1 MSDTPKQPEPNTEET
16 QSVKKPE
23 ETKSTPPL
31 KPKNHGASVFTYL
44 AILFAAAFLM
54 LLLAYFI
61 QQRNNDVALDHL
73 RDSITSY
80 QSLDQLIEENQ
91 ALDDENQRLTQELE
105 NYYKVNGIFDAGMLG
120 KQQQLLDDLIRP
132 KQNSP
137 EYFHDRCAQLNIPYQ
152 GTFRIGLVQC
162 ESSTLFKVSHISNQL
177 RAHCPLANYGVFQY
191 GSSVIILFRDW
202 NDANVRTQ
210 SGFSEDWNAL
220 LTTLRQNKACMGIS
234 LLFSDVTKLYVGYRQ
249 AEAASNIGKRRDT
262 DGTAYFYSK
271 YYLEDMLEHY
281 ADTMP
286 LEDTYTHYLD
296 RLMDDNN
303 SVCSNIKLL
312 YYFLCSERNISLTAK
327 HVHMHRNSVI

>member
-1 MSDTPKQPEPNTEET
+1 M
-16 QSVKKPE
+16 
-23 ETKSTPPL
+23 
-31 KPKNHGASVFTYL
+31 
-44 AILFAAAFLM
+44 
-54 LLLAYFI
+54 
-61 QQRNNDVALDHL
+61 
-73 RDSITSY
+73 
-80 QSLDQLIEENQ
+80 Q
-91 ALDDENQRLTQELE
+91 AL
-105 NYYKVNGIFDAGMLG
+105 
-120 KQQQLLDDLIRP
+120 
-132 KQNSP
+132 
-137 EYFHDRCAQLNIPYQ
+137 
-152 GTFRIGLVQC
+152 
-162 ESSTLFKVSHISNQL
+162 
-177 RAHCPLANYGVFQY
+177 
-191 GSSVIILFRDW
+191 
-202 NDANVRTQ
+202 
-210 SGFSEDWNAL
+210 DWNAL

-327 HVHMHRNSVI
+327 HVHMHRNSVIYRIQKIQDILALDLDDPDVRLRLMISFKILEMTGRIPHWETPHGENDAGNSGIVHQE

>member
-1 MSDTPKQPEPNTEET
+1 M
-16 QSVKKPE
+16 
-23 ETKSTPPL
+23 
-31 KPKNHGASVFTYL
+31 
-44 AILFAAAFLM
+44 
-54 LLLAYFI
+54 
-61 QQRNNDVALDHL
+61 
-73 RDSITSY
+73 
-80 QSLDQLIEENQ
+80 
-91 ALDDENQRLTQELE
+91 
-105 NYYKVNGIFDAGMLG
+105 
-120 KQQQLLDDLIRP
+120 
-132 KQNSP
+132 
-137 EYFHDRCAQLNIPYQ
+137 
-152 GTFRIGLVQC
+152 
-162 ESSTLFKVSHISNQL
+162 
-177 RAHCPLANYGVFQY
+177 
-191 GSSVIILFRDW
+191 
-202 NDANVRTQ
+202 RTQ

-249 AEAASNIGKRRDT
+249 TEAASNIGKRRDT

-327 HVHMHRNSVI
+327 HVHMHRNSVIYRIQKIQDILALDLDDPDVRLRLMISFKILEMTGRIPHWETPHGENDTGNSGIVHQE

>member
-1 MSDTPKQPEPNTEET
+1 M
-16 QSVKKPE
+16 
-23 ETKSTPPL
+23 
-31 KPKNHGASVFTYL
+31 
-44 AILFAAAFLM
+44 
-54 LLLAYFI
+54 
-61 QQRNNDVALDHL
+61 
-73 RDSITSY
+73 
-80 QSLDQLIEENQ
+80 
-91 ALDDENQRLTQELE
+91 
-105 NYYKVNGIFDAGMLG
+105 
-120 KQQQLLDDLIRP
+120 
-132 KQNSP
+132 
-137 EYFHDRCAQLNIPYQ
+137 
-152 GTFRIGLVQC
+152 QC

-262 DGTAYFYSK
+262 DGAAYFYSK

-327 HVHMHRNSVI
+327 HVHMHRNSVIYRIQKIQDILALDLDDPDVRLRLMISFKILEMTGRIPHWETPYGENDTGSSGIVHQE

>member
-1 MSDTPKQPEPNTEET
+1 M
-16 QSVKKPE
+16 
-23 ETKSTPPL
+23 
-31 KPKNHGASVFTYL
+31 
-44 AILFAAAFLM
+44 
-54 LLLAYFI
+54 
-61 QQRNNDVALDHL
+61 
-73 RDSITSY
+73 
-80 QSLDQLIEENQ
+80 
-91 ALDDENQRLTQELE
+91 
-105 NYYKVNGIFDAGMLG
+105 
-120 KQQQLLDDLIRP
+120 
-132 KQNSP
+132 
-137 EYFHDRCAQLNIPYQ
+137 
-152 GTFRIGLVQC
+152 
-162 ESSTLFKVSHISNQL
+162 
-177 RAHCPLANYGVFQY
+177 
-191 GSSVIILFRDW
+191 
-202 NDANVRTQ
+202 Q

-327 HVHMHRNSVI
+327 HVHMHRNSVIYRIQKIQDILALDQDPRNDRPHPALGNAARRERCRQQRHRASRVTTVSRPLSPETGESGRFFSSFLHSRLCGGGKKRRFE

>member
-1 MSDTPKQPEPNTEET
+1 M
-16 QSVKKPE
+16 
-23 ETKSTPPL
+23 
-31 KPKNHGASVFTYL
+31 
-44 AILFAAAFLM
+44 
-54 LLLAYFI
+54 
-61 QQRNNDVALDHL
+61 
-73 RDSITSY
+73 
-80 QSLDQLIEENQ
+80 
-91 ALDDENQRLTQELE
+91 
-105 NYYKVNGIFDAGMLG
+105 
-120 KQQQLLDDLIRP
+120 
-132 KQNSP
+132 
-137 EYFHDRCAQLNIPYQ
+137 
-152 GTFRIGLVQC
+152 QC

-234 LLFSDVTKLYVGYRQ
+234 LLFSDVNEALRRLPAGRSRIEYRQ
-249 AEAASNIGKRRDT
+249 APWIR
-262 DGTAYFYSK
+262 TAPPISTRNTIWR
-271 YYLEDMLEHY
+271 DMLEHY

-327 HVHMHRNSVI
+327 HVHMHRNSVIYRIQKIQDISRAGSRRSGCPSAADDLVQDPRNDRPHPALGNAARARTMPATAASCIKSDHRLRPLSLFQEKAGAFFVISAQSLVRRRENVVLNDVVPCRAPR